1 MKNKQL
7 KKVVAKLMELSF
19 KDGKMIESQ
28 VSKAIKVL
36 KGLPKYQAIESL
48 TEYLK
53 ELKRL
58 QRQHTMIVES
68 STPLSQGQI
77 KKIKKIMQK
86 RTNITK
92 IVTNINPEILGG
104 FKLKVGDEIWDES
117 LLGKITQ
124 LKEAITYGGSN

>member
-7 KKVVAKLMELSF
+7 KKVVAKLIELSF

-28 VSKAIKVL
+28 VSKAIKIL

-68 STPLSQGQI
+68 STQLSETQI

-92 IVTNINPEILGG
+92 VVTNINPEILGG

-117 LLGKITQ
+117 LHNKIVQ
-124 LKEAITYGGSN
+124 LKEAITHGRSD